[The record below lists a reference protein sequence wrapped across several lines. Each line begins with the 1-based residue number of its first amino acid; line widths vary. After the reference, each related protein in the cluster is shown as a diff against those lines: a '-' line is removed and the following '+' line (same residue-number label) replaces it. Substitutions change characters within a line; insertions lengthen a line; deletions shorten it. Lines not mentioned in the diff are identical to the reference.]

1 MKNKKR
7 VFITGSTGF
16 IGKKI
21 LEILKDFEVYQLC
34 SDDTLSGQRIINLD
48 LRDYESIKDV
58 LNTIQPHVVIH
69 LAART
74 EVEKSFFEQVTFSEI
89 NYVGT
94 VNLIEACRQIKN
106 FEQFIFSSTM
116 ETYGSVY
123 SKEQVLS
130 DPWSLVPFDEN
141 TPQKPNA
148 PYAVA
153 KLACEKYLEYAGRCF
168 NFPYTILRQTNAYGR
183 EDNDFFVI
191 ERIITQMLK
200 GGEVRLG
207 EKEPWRNFI
216 YIDDLVE
223 LYRKIL
229 LNPKAIGEVFCT
241 GPSTVLSIR
250 ELADIISIKIGWEGD
265 IVWNTRP
272 KRDGE
277 VYYLNS
283 FSTKAEALLEWRPL
297 VSLGEGLDRTIELWR
312 KKL

>member
-1 MKNKKR
+1 MENKKR
-7 VFITGSTGF
+7 VLITGSTGF
-16 IGKKI
+16 IGKK
-21 LEILKDFEVYQLC
+21 LLGILKDFEVYQLC
-34 SDDTLSGQRIINLD
+34 NDSSLSGDYIVNLD
-48 LRDYESIKDV
+48 LRDYDGIKEMI
-58 LNTIQPHVVIH
+58 NRIQPHIVIH

-74 EVEKSFFEQVTFSEI
+74 EVEKSFYEQTTFSEI

-94 VNLIEACRQIKN
+94 VNLIESCRQIKD
-106 FEQFIFSSTM
+106 FDQFIFSSTM
-116 ETYGSVY
+116 ETYGCVY
-123 SKEQVLS
+123 TKEEVLT
-130 DPWSLVPFDEN
+130 DPWSLLPFDEN
-141 TPQKPNA
+141 TIQKPNA

-168 NFPYTILRQTNAYGR
+168 NFPYTILRQTNTYGR
-183 EDNDFFVI
+183 EDNDFFVV

-223 LYRKIL
+223 LYRTII

-250 ELADIISIKIGWEGD
+250 ELADIISIKIGWDGEIIWD
-265 IVWNTRP
+265 TRP

-277 VYYLNS
+277 IYYLNS
-283 FSTKAEALLEWRPL
+283 YNTKAESILGWKPL
-297 VSLGEGLDRTIELWR
+297 VSLSEGLDKTIEIWR